1 MCIRDRNPTGVG
13 FPKLFT
19 EYTNAGDNLKD
30 LADGI
35 ISSKQGPPIDE
46 GPRNRWTN
54 YDRQETAF
62 VEVQFETEQDVHQVE
77 LFAYNDFGG
86 VPTPKAVSVQYW
98 DGSQWQEAANQ
109 EVTVG
114 TYENDTWIVPF
125 TINFDVFRTRCV

>member
-1 MCIRDRNPTGVG
+1 M
-13 FPKLFT
+13 
-19 EYTNAGDNLKD
+19 
-30 LADGI
+30 
-35 ISSKQGPPIDE
+35 
-46 GPRNRWTN
+46 
-54 YDRQETAF
+54 
-62 VEVQFETEQDVHQVE
+62 QFETEQDVHQVE

-125 TINFDVFRTRCV
+125 TINFDVFRTANVRVTMIPQDGKSVGASELRVWGVREMLHGLKITVRKWYRETTVAAFRHAGGG